1 MSDTTLKQNE
11 HDLTII
17 AVSLFE
23 SWKERK
29 WDMGK
34 YLEKNRR
41 FKSYACSDINP
52 GEVLIY
58 DIMFWE

>member
-34 YLEKNRR
+34 DLEKKQKIQK
-41 FKSYACSDINP
+41 FMHAQISILVKF
-52 GEVLIY
+52 LF
-58 DIMFWE
+58 MT